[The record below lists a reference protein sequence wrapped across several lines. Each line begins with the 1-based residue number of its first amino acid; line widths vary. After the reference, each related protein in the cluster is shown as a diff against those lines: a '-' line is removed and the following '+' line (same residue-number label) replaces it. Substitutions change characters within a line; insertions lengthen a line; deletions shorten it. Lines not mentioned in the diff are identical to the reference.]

1 MKPEIGNYEYA
12 ARHQKAKVLMEKNNL
27 SALLIT
33 EPTNLFY
40 FTGASYFGEM
50 SFPRPAVLII
60 PCKEKSILI
69 THDFHLPID
78 WDGDIREY
86 RKVGE
91 MPIEIVKKAFE
102 EIGCTTGQVGAE
114 LGREQRLG
122 VSYQDFLRVQDAL
135 PAISFVDAADIF
147 WQLRM
152 VKSETEIAII
162 TEACKIQDSI
172 FKTTFE
178 AVETGMTTREIKN
191 LFQRVIIESDADF
204 GWVIVCIGD
213 YDPRQAAGSSQ
224 PDLRLKKSDLLWVDL
239 GVVMHGYHTD
249 YCRGMAAGGAS
260 SAQLEKWGK
269 IHKILEAGVEAT
281 IPGIP
286 SSDLYRVQVDAAE
299 KLNIDMTFWP
309 AQRFGHGS
317 GLHTTEPPY
326 ISLDDDTILEPGMIL
341 HIEPGCI
348 EKDGIYVLEE
358 QVLVTESG
366 SKVLSHA
373 PWDLQA

>member
-1 MKPEIGNYEYA
+1 MKPGIGNHEYA
-12 ARHQKAKVLMEKNNL
+12 ARQQKARVLMEKNNL
-27 SALLIT
+27 SALLVT

-50 SFPRPAVLII
+50 SFPRPAVLIM
-60 PCKEKSILI
+60 PREEKSILI
-69 THDFHLPID
+69 THDFHLQID
-78 WDGDIREY
+78 WNGELREY

-102 EIGCTTGQVGAE
+102 EIGCKMGQVGAE

-122 VSYQDFLRVQDAL
+122 ISYQDFIKMQDAL

-152 VKSETEIAII
+152 VKSEAEIAII
-162 TEACKIQDSI
+162 TEACRIQDSI
-172 FKTTFE
+172 FKRTFE
-178 AVETGMTTREIKN
+178 AVESGMTTQEIKN

-213 YDPRQAAGSSQ
+213 YDFRQAAGSSR

-239 GVVMHGYHTD
+239 SIVMHGYHTD
-249 YCRGMAAGGAS
+249 YCRGMVAGGAS

-269 IHKILEAGVEAT
+269 IHKILEAGVEAA

-286 SSDLYRVQVDAAE
+286 SSDLYRVQINTAE
-299 KLNIDMTFWP
+299 KLNIDMTSWP

-348 EKDGIYVLEE
+348 EEDGIYVLEE

-366 SKVLSHA
+366 SSVLSLA
-373 PWDLQA
+373 PWELQT